1 MSEMD
6 NSENTA
12 MRTEHVE
19 APPSFGS
26 ALTAAREAMSL
37 SVEDIAARLRMHPRQ
52 VTAIER
58 EDLAAL
64 PAPAYV
70 RGFIR
75 NYAKEVRIDATP
87 LVESLNRRIAPTKPL
102 EDVAIVA
109 TALTRVDGR
118 SALSRAVVVGVA
130 VAALLLFAG
139 LGWFAT
145 HERLPTAAT
154 VSTEPAQADTN
165 KAQEA
170 MPASPE
176 SSAETAI
183 ETPTA
188 AVKSTAVTTDVSGEG
203 TLQLKFRGPSW
214 VEVKQGDGKIV
225 HSQTHPAGA
234 EATVQ
239 GKLPLSV
246 VIGNASEVSLNFRNE
261 PVDLMKSAGTSNV
274 ARLTLK

>member
-1 MSEMD
+1 
-6 NSENTA
+6 
-12 MRTEHVE
+12 MRTEHAE

-26 ALTAAREAMSL
+26 ALAAAREAMSL
-37 SVEDIAARLRMHPRQ
+37 SIEDIAARLRMHPRQ
-52 VTAIER
+52 VVAIER
-58 EDLAAL
+58 EDLTAL

-75 NYAKEVRIDATP
+75 NYAKEVRIDAAP
-87 LVESLNRRIAPTKPL
+87 LVESLNRRIAPTKPP
-102 EDVAIVA
+102 EEVAIAA

-118 SALSRAVVVGVA
+118 SALSRVIVIGVA

-145 HERLPTAAT
+145 HERQSTPEA
-154 VSTEPAQADTN
+154 VSETPIEPDAN

-170 MPASPE
+170 PPAGSKDPSE
-176 SSAETAI
+176 QTSAG
-183 ETPTA
+183 TPALAASTA
-188 AVKSTAVTTDVSGEG
+188 ATVVATTTPAAGEG
-203 TLQLKFRGPSW
+203 ALQLRFRETSW
-214 VEVKQGDGKIV
+214 VEVKQSDGKVI

-246 VIGNASEVSLNFRNE
+246 VIGNASGVSLNFKNE